1 MRNFYLERLELKNL
15 FKKDDKCDE
24 KANKKRLQKIKNL
37 KDFYIIYGGM
47 MPVALTGKY
56 FNNIEINQIRY
67 KKTKKYLDIK
77 LDAKRRFVTES
88 DIKID
93 EDIID
98 TINYL
103 ADQSNKLY
111 LIYPFPELGFNP
123 NTVRGI
129 KKIKETKNLTISQD
143 LYLNRINSTEE
154 IYQKTKKNDK
164 IKYIHPKN
172 IFCNFNNRCISTNK
186 NIVLF
191 SDDQHLNTFG
201 ASLVINKIIEDLNL
215 SY

>member
-1 MRNFYLERLELKNL
+1 
-15 FKKDDKCDE
+15 
-24 KANKKRLQKIKNL
+24 
-37 KDFYIIYGGM
+37 

-56 FNNIEINQIRY
+56 FNNIELNQISDE
-67 KKTKKYLDIK
+67 KTKKYLDTK
-77 LDAKRRFVTES
+77 LDAKRRFVTDS

-93 EDIID
+93 EDIIN

-103 ADQSNKLY
+103 SDQSNKLY

-129 KKIKETKNLTISQD
+129 KKIKETKSLTISQD
-143 LYLNRINSTEE
+143 LYLNRINPTEE
-154 IYQKTKKNDK
+154 IYQKTKRNDK
-164 IKYIHPKN
+164 IKEIHPKN
-172 IFCNFNNRCISTNK
+172 IFCNFKNRCISTNK

-191 SDDQHLNTFG
+191 SDDTHLNTFG